1 MIVGVPKEIKP
12 QENRVALTPAGA
24 HALCQKGHRVLVQ
37 CGAGR
42 RSGFDDD
49 GYAAAGAELI
59 PKPGEL
65 FREAGRVRKFT
76 EPPGDRTRLA
86 RLARGTPEPV
96 RSAKGNREMPAQS
109 PRISAT

>member
-24 HALCQKGHRVLVQ
+24 EPIPE
-37 CGAGR
+37 
-42 RSGFDDD
+42 
-49 GYAAAGAELI
+49 AGAV
-59 PKPGEL
+59 
-65 FREAGRVRKFT
+65 FREAGRVRKVT

>member
-1 MIVGVPKEIKP
+1 LIVRVPQEIKP
-12 QENRVALTPAGA
+12 QEIRVALTPAGA
-24 HALCQKGHRVLVQ
+24 EPIPE
-37 CGAGR
+37 
-42 RSGFDDD
+42 
-49 GYAAAGAELI
+49 AGAV
-59 PKPGEL
+59 